1 MRQEQFLTV
10 VPVEVAAR
18 RWADAVGSVVLRVED
33 VATADALGRVAA
45 RDVLAPSDVP
55 SFDRSNLDG
64 FAVRAADT
72 FGAEDER
79 PRRLLLAGP
88 TLVPGVRPRGE
99 VGPGEALPLATGAML
114 PRGADAVVPV
124 EHTDLDGNPGGDPGG
139 AGHVLVRRPVVPGAA
154 VSAAGS
160 DVARGETLL
169 RAGETLTSRET
180 GTLAAC
186 GIDRVAVVARPRVAV
201 LSTGG
206 ELVPPGR
213 PAEPGQVHDA
223 NATILAD
230 AVREAGGVP
239 VVLGIVPDDAAAL
252 RTALERALGAAD
264 LVLVSGGTSKGGGD
278 LVPHV
283 VDALGPPGLVV
294 HGVDLKP
301 GKPLGLGVCRGVP
314 VALLPGFPTSAV
326 FTFHE
331 VVAPLL
337 RRMAGVHG
345 QRQGT
350 VRARLPHRLL
360 AERGRTEYL
369 LVNLVADG
377 LVEDGGDSASGTRYV
392 AYPMGKGSGSVTSFA
407 RADGFVRV
415 PGNVERL
422 DEGAEVEVTLLGRD
436 LRASD
441 LVVIGSHCVGL
452 DVILGHLVKDGV
464 TAKALAVGS
473 TAGLEAARRGACDVA
488 PVHLFDPVTGTY
500 NEPFRPSDVT
510 LVPGYRRRQ
519 ALCFRPGD
527 ARFAGRALS
536 EAVAAA
542 LADPRCRLQ
551 NRTRGSGTRVLIDG
565 LLGGAQ
571 PPGFTSESR
580 SHHAVAAAVAQGR
593 ADWGVCLEGPARD
606 AGLATLFVAD
616 ERFDFFVPT
625 SRAARDPVRAFV
637 AALDHPDVLAGLAAR
652 GLRRP

>member
-10 VPVEVAAR
+10 VSAEEAAR
-18 RWADAVGSVVLRVED
+18 RWADAMGPVVPRVEE
-33 VATADALGRVAA
+33 VALADALGRVTA
-45 RDVLAPSDVP
+45 RDALAPSDVP

-79 PRRLLLAGP
+79 PRRLRVTGP
-88 TLVPGVRPRGE
+88 TLVPGVRPGQE
-99 VGPGEALPLATGAML
+99 VGAGEAVPLATGAML

-124 EHTDLDGNPGGDPGG
+124 EHTDLDDQ
-139 AGHVLVRRPVVPGAA
+139 GHVLVRRPVVPGAG

-160 DVARGETLL
+160 DLARGETLL

-180 GTLAAC
+180 GTLAAA
-186 GIDRVAVVARPRVAV
+186 GLDRVAVVARPRVGV

-213 PAEPGQVHDA
+213 PAGPAQVHDA

-230 AVREAGGVP
+230 AVREGGGTP
-239 VVLGIVPDDAAAL
+239 VLLGIVPDDAAAL
-252 RTALERALGAAD
+252 RAALERAVGESD

-283 VDALGPPGLVV
+283 VEALGPPGLVV

-314 VALLPGFPTSAV
+314 IALLPGFPTSAV

-331 VVAPLL
+331 LVAPLL
-337 RRMAGVHG
+337 RRMAGVRG
-345 QRQGT
+345 PERGRI
-350 VRARLPHRLL
+350 RARLPHRLL

-369 LVNLVADG
+369 LVNLVERG
-377 LVEDGGDSASGTRYV
+377 LVESGLARDGDGAATEARYT

-407 RADGFVRV
+407 RADGFVRI
-415 PGNVERL
+415 PGNVEHL

-436 LRASD
+436 LSAAD

-452 DVILGHLVKDGV
+452 DVLLGHLGEKGLR
-464 TAKALAVGS
+464 AKALAVGS

-488 PVHLFDPVTGTY
+488 PVHLLDPETGVY
-500 NEPFRPSDVT
+500 NEPFRPPDVT

-519 ALCFRPGD
+519 ALCWRPGD
-527 ARFAGRALS
+527 GRFEGRPLS

-542 LADPRCRLQ
+542 LADPRCRIQ

-565 LLGGAQ
+565 LLHGAQ
-571 PPGFTSESR
+571 PPGFTNETR

-593 ADWGVCLEGPARD
+593 ADWGVCLEGVAKD
-606 AGLATLFVAD
+606 AGLATFFVAD

-625 SRAARDPVRAFV
+625 ARAGRESVRAFV
-637 AALDHPDVLAGLAAR
+637 AALDHPAVIAGLAAR
-652 GLRRP
+652 GLRRQ